1 VNYAFFN
8 YNIINS
14 SMRSIS
20 DLRNIF
26 ICQAFKSDSSDYNNL
41 FLVCDI
47 ILSIQARDI
56 FLSKR
61 EDSFI
66 MFIFTNFSPLYK
78 QEDHKQKEIHTQ

>member
-1 VNYAFFN
+1 
-8 YNIINS
+8 
-14 SMRSIS
+14 MTLIS

-26 ICQAFKSDSSDYNNL
+26 ISQAFKRYSSDYNDL

-47 ILSIQARDI
+47 ILSIQAREI

-66 MFIFTNFSPLYK
+66 MSILNKLSPLYK
-78 QEDHKQKEIHTQ
+78 QEDHK

>member
-1 VNYAFFN
+1 MFILIYYLTTPIVSYAFFN

-14 SMRSIS
+14 SMRLIS

-26 ICQAFKSDSSDYNNL
+26 ICQAFKSDSSDYNDL
-41 FLVCDI
+41 FWVCDI
-47 ILSIQARDI
+47 ILSNQPRDI

-66 MFIFTNFSPLYK
+66 MSIFNKFSPL
-78 QEDHKQKEIHTQ
+78 

>member
-1 VNYAFFN
+1 
-8 YNIINS
+8 
-14 SMRSIS
+14 MRSIS